1 MMVCRDEMSLSRP
14 KPLSHV
20 RVLDLSRLLPGP
32 MATLHLADL
41 GADVIRIESMVDEE
55 PVPAAHVPGTRL
67 DRQDLLRLMLTRN
80 KRMVRVDLTRTAG
93 RDIFLRLAKV
103 ADVVVEGF
111 RPGVVDRLGIG
122 YQQVREINPRVVYC
136 SISGY
141 GQNGPDR
148 LRAGHDI
155 NYLACAG
162 VGDQIGISGGPPAI
176 PNLQTGDLLGGSL
189 TSVMG
194 ILAGLVD
201 AQARGMGRYVDVAM
215 TDSLMAHSV
224 LALSAMTASGRTA
237 PRGEDML
244 SGGLPCYNYYRTG
257 DGRYLAVGALEAKF
271 WERLCDVLE
280 RPDLKPRHLVHGEAA
295 RRVRDEL
302 QTIFGGQN
310 AEHWI
315 RVLRDVD
322 CCVTLVLTLEEATA
336 SGQARA
342 RGMVVETEC
351 PGIGKLVEF
360 APPLKMSDFD
370 FEWDSPGSR
379 AGTRTEEILGAAGYS
394 AEEIDGFRAARIVG

>member
-1 MMVCRDEMSLSRP
+1 MTQPRP
-14 KPLSHV
+14 KPLSDI

-41 GADVIRIESMVDEE
+41 GADVIRIE
-55 PVPAAHVPGTRL
+55 PVADQAPAPAEHVYDARPDPRE
-67 DRQDLLRLMLTRN
+67 LLSLMLNRN
-80 KRMVRVDLTRTAG
+80 KRALQIDLKRTAG
-93 RDIFLRLAKV
+93 REIFLRLAKE

-122 YQQVREINPRVVYC
+122 YEPVRGINPRVVYC

-141 GQNGPDR
+141 GQDGPDR

-155 NYLACAG
+155 NYMACAG
-162 VGDQIGISGGPPAI
+162 VGDQIGISGSPPAI
-176 PNLQTGDLLGGSL
+176 PNLQIGDLLGGSL

-201 AQARGMGRYVDVAM
+201 AQARGTGRYVDVAM

-224 LALSAMTASGRTA
+224 LALSRMAGSGGTE

-257 DGRYLAVGALEAKF
+257 DGRYLAVGALEPKF
-271 WERLCDVLE
+271 WERLCDALE
-280 RPDLKPRHLVHGEAA
+280 RPDLKPEHLVHGPAA
-295 RRVRDEL
+295 RRVRNEL
-302 QTIFGGQN
+302 QAIFGGQSSD
-310 AEHWI
+310 HWM
-315 RVLRDVD
+315 RVFRDVD
-322 CCVTLVLTLEEATA
+322 CCVTLVLTLEEAMV

-342 RGMVVETEC
+342 REMVVETEC

-360 APPLKMSDFD
+360 APPLKMSDLD
-370 FEWDSPGSR
+370 FEPDSPCSR
-379 AGTRTEEILGAAGYS
+379 GRTQTEEILGAAGYS
-394 AEEIDGFRAARIVG
+394 AGEIDGFRAAGIVR

>member
-1 MMVCRDEMSLSRP
+1 VTQPRP
-14 KPLSHV
+14 KPLSHI

-41 GADVIRIESMVDEE
+41 GADVIRIE
-55 PVPAAHVPGTRL
+55 PVGDQGARPDTLQALYR
-67 DRQDLLRLMLTRN
+67 MLNRN
-80 KRMVRVDLTRTAG
+80 KRALRIDLTRTAG
-93 RDIFLRLAKV
+93 REIFLRLAKE

-122 YQQVREINPRVVYC
+122 YQPVRGINPRVVYC

-155 NYLACAG
+155 NYMACAG
-162 VGDQIGISGGPPAI
+162 VGGQIGISGSPPAI
-176 PNLQTGDLLGGSL
+176 PNLQIGDLLGGSL

-201 AQARGMGRYVDVAM
+201 AQARGTGRYVDVAM

-224 LALSAMTASGRTA
+224 LALASLNGSGRTA

-244 SGGLPCYNYYRTG
+244 SGGLPCYNYYGTS
-257 DGRYLAVGALEAKF
+257 DGRYLAVGALEPKF
-271 WERLCDVLE
+271 WERLCDAVE
-280 RPDLKPRHLVHGEAA
+280 RPDLKPEHLVHGEAA
-295 RRVRDEL
+295 RRVRNEL
-302 QTIFGGQN
+302 QVIFGGHSSD
-310 AEHWI
+310 HWM
-315 RVLRDVD
+315 RVFRDVD
-322 CCVTLVLTLEEATA
+322 CCVTLVLTLEEALV

-342 RGMVVETEC
+342 REMVVETEC
-351 PGIGKLVEF
+351 PGIGKWVEF
-360 APPLKMSDFD
+360 APPLKMSDFE
-370 FEWDSPGSR
+370 FEPDSPGSR
-379 AGTRTEEILGAAGYS
+379 GRMQTDEILGAAGYS
-394 AEEIDGFRAARIVG
+394 AGEIDEFRAACIVR

>member
-1 MMVCRDEMSLSRP
+1 MTSPRP
-14 KPLSHV
+14 KPLSHI

-32 MATLHLADL
+32 VATLHLADL
-41 GADVIRIESMVDEE
+41 GADVIRIEPVGDEE
-55 PVPAAHVPGTRL
+55 PAHGAHVRARPGPRT
-67 DRQDLLRLMLTRN
+67 LLHLMLNRN
-80 KRMVRVDLTRTAG
+80 KRALRIDLTRTAG
-93 RDIFLRLAKV
+93 REIFLRLAKE

-122 YQQVREINPRVVYC
+122 YELVRAINPRVVYC

-141 GQNGPDR
+141 GQNGPNR

-155 NYLACAG
+155 NYMAWAG
-162 VGDQIGISGGPPAI
+162 VGDQIGTSGGPPAI
-176 PNLQTGDLLGGSL
+176 PNLQIGDLLGGSL

-201 AQARGMGRYVDVAM
+201 AKARGKGRYVDVAM

-244 SGGLPCYNYYRTG
+244 SGGLPCYSYYSTG

-271 WERLCDVLE
+271 WERLCDALE
-280 RPDLKPRHLVHGEAA
+280 RPDLKPKHLVHGEAA

-302 QTIFGGQN
+302 QTIFGGQSSG
-310 AEHWI
+310 HWMK
-315 RVLRDVD
+315 VFRDVD
-322 CCVTLVLTLEEATA
+322 CCVTLVLTLEEAME
-336 SGQARA
+336 SEQARA
-342 RGMVVETEC
+342 REMVVETEC

-360 APPLKMSDFD
+360 RPPLKMSDFD
-370 FEWDSPGSR
+370 FEPDSPCSR
-379 AGTRTEEILGAAGYS
+379 GRTETEEILGAAGYS
-394 AEEIDGFRAARIVG
+394 AGEIDGFRAARIVG

>member
-1 MMVCRDEMSLSRP
+1 MVCRDEMSPSRP

-41 GADVIRIESMVDEE
+41 GADVIRIEPMADEE
-55 PVPAAHVPGTRL
+55 PAPAAQAPGTRL
-67 DRQDLLRLMLTRN
+67 DRRGVLHLMLNRN
-80 KRMVRVDLTRTAG
+80 KRAVRIDLTHTAG
-93 RDIFLRLAKV
+93 VEIFLRLAKV

-141 GQNGPDR
+141 GQSGPDR

-176 PNLQTGDLLGGSL
+176 PNLQAGDLLGGSL

-201 AQARGMGRYVDVAM
+201 AQARGTGRYVDVAM

-244 SGGLPCYNYYRTG
+244 SGGLPCYNYYRTA

-280 RPDLKPRHLVHGEAA
+280 RPDLKPGHLVHGEAA

-302 QTIFGGQN
+302 QTIFGGQS
-310 AEHWI
+310 AEHWM
-315 RVLRDVD
+315 RVLRDAD

-336 SGQARA
+336 SEQARA

-351 PGIGKLVEF
+351 PRIGKLVEF

-379 AGTRTEEILGAAGYS
+379 SATRTEEILGAAGYS
-394 AEEIDGFRAARIVG
+394 AGEIDGFRAARIVG

>member
-1 MMVCRDEMSLSRP
+1 MTIPCRPTRP

-41 GADVIRIESMVDEE
+41 GADVIRIEPMIDEE
-55 PVPAAHVPGTRL
+55 SAPPERRQRL
-67 DRQDLLRLMLTRN
+67 LYLMLNRN
-80 KRMVRVDLTRTAG
+80 KRALRIDLTQPAG
-93 RDIFLRLAKV
+93 SDVFLRMSKA

-141 GQNGPDR
+141 GQTGPDR

-162 VGDQIGISGGPPAI
+162 VGDQIGTPGSPPAI
-176 PNLQTGDLLGGSL
+176 PNLQAGDLLGGSL

-194 ILAGLVD
+194 ILAGLLD
-201 AQARGMGRYVDVAM
+201 AQARGAGRYIDVAM
-215 TDSLMAHSV
+215 TDSLLAHSV
-224 LALSAMTASGRTA
+224 LALSALTADGGTA

-244 SGGLPCYNYYRTG
+244 SGGLPCYNYYRTS

-271 WERLCDVLE
+271 WERLCDAVG
-280 RPDLKPRHLVHGEAA
+280 RPDLKPKHLVHGETA

-302 QTIFGGQN
+302 QSIFGGQSS
-310 AEHWI
+310 EHWM
-315 RVLRDVD
+315 RVFRDVD
-322 CCVTLVLTLEEATA
+322 CCVSLVLKLEEAMA
-336 SGQARA
+336 GGQARA
-342 RGMVVETEC
+342 RQMVVETEC
-351 PGIGKLVEF
+351 EGIGKMVEF

-370 FEWDSPGSR
+370 FEFDSPGLRS
-379 AGTRTEEILGAAGYS
+379 ATVPEEILGAAGYS
-394 AEEIDGFRAARIVG
+394 AEEIRGFRAARIVG